1 MSKDNA
7 KATARAKAAEMRA
20 AQAKREARRRLLT
33 IVGVIAVMVLIIG
46 GAIGISLL
54 NKKDVKAAPAGSSDY
69 GVSIG
74 EEGAPHTVVI
84 YEDFLCPYCGAL
96 EAETRDDLEDLAAE
110 GKVLVEYRPFN
121 LLGAEGRTYPIRAA
135 NAFALVLEKSGPEV
149 AKKFHD
155 LLFENQPSEANADAE
170 ATDDDIIDLAVEAGA
185 SESEVRDG
193 VENLSHADWVTEATD
208 EAGKAN
214 VQGTPTI
221 ILDGEVFDDGRTVQ
235 DLANNL
241 IAALD

>member
-1 MSKDNA
+1 MSNDNS
-7 KATARAKAAEMRA
+7 KATARAKAAELRA
-20 AQAKREARRRLLT
+20 EQARREARRRILT
-33 IVGVIAVMVLIIG
+33 IAAVVAAMVLIVG

-54 NKKDVKAAPAGSSDY
+54 NKKDVKAVAAGSSDY
-69 GVSIG
+69 GVTIG
-74 EEGAPHTVVI
+74 DKDAPHSVII

-96 EAETRDDLEDLAAE
+96 ESETRGDLEDLAAE

-135 NAFALVLEKSGPEV
+135 NAFALVLEKSGPDV

-170 ATDDDIIDLAVEAGA
+170 ASNDDIIELAVEAGA
-185 SESEVRDG
+185 SESDVRDG
-193 VENLSHADWVTEATD
+193 IENLSHASWVTEATD
-208 EAGKAN
+208 EAHKAN

-235 DLANNL
+235 DLATNL
-241 IAALD
+241 IAAVD

>member
-1 MSKDNA
+1 MSANS
-7 KATARAKAAEMRA
+7 KANARAQKAAELRA
-20 AQAKREARRRLLT
+20 AQAKRENRRRILT
-33 IVGVIAVMVLIIG
+33 IVGVVAVMVLIVG

-54 NKKDVKAAPAGSSDY
+54 NKKDVKAVAAGASDY
-69 GVSIG
+69 GVTIG
-74 EEGAPHTVVI
+74 EKDAPHSVII

-96 EAETRDDLEDLAAE
+96 EAETRDDLEDLAAD

-170 ATDDDIIDLAVEAGA
+170 APDDDIIALAVEAGA
-185 SESEVRDG
+185 SESDIRDG
-193 VENLSHADWVTEATD
+193 VENLSQEDWVTEATD
-208 EAGKAN
+208 EAHKAN

-221 ILDGEVFDDGRTVQ
+221 ILDGEVFDDGRSVQ
-235 DLANNL
+235 DLAENL
-241 IAALD
+241 IAALG